1 MRCWLC
7 QFNTNRHAILMNQF
21 IQDNIAT
28 MDLDTIAI
36 EVSNA
41 LTSNATACS
50 GNGLI
55 DAQTVKEH
63 ITSHTLNPTV
73 RLGVALRSLL
83 DLSEKVRGDL
93 DKKDANGQSMGL
105 DPKMIDA
112 YIRLQSQILNVYK
125 SETNKMMF
133 GGIGQCNP

>member
-73 RLGVALRSLL
+73 RMGVSLRSLM
-83 DLSEKVRGDL
+83 DLSDKVRGDL
-93 DKKDANGQSMGL
+93 HKTDTATGQCLGL

-112 YIRLQSQILNVYK
+112 YIRLQGQILNVYK
-125 SETNKMMF
+125 SETNKMLF
-133 GGIGQCNP
+133 STGAS

>member
-1 MRCWLC
+1 MHCWLC
-7 QFNTNRHAILMNQF
+7 RFNNNHLAVAMNQF
-21 IQDNIAT
+21 AQEHIGS
-28 MDLDTIAI
+28 MELDTLALEIHM
-36 EVSNA
+36 ELSNQGEQ
-41 LTSNATACS
+41 TGT
-50 GNGLI
+50 
-55 DAQTVKEH
+55 DAGTVREH

-83 DLSEKVRGDL
+83 ELSDKVRGDL

-112 YIRLQSQILNVYK
+112 YIRLQNQILNVYK